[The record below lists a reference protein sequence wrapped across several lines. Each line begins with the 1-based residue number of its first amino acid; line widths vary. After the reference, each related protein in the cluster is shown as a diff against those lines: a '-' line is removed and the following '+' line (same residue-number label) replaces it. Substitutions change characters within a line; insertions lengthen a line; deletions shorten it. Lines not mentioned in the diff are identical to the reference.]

1 MIRNIISGALFLAVL
16 VAMASLANVAS
27 AVEPVLNLDISAY
40 EGDLATPETS
50 FAHPF
55 SWTPDISHQQKV
67 IDLYERLILPSTG
80 EITSLGSYEN
90 EANPAEQRIFSFEIY
105 QGDGLDDMRQQSK
118 HYNRLTLPDE
128 DTEAYGVSVK
138 QRF

>member
-1 MIRNIISGALFLAVL
+1 MIRNVITAAIFIAAIVSL
-16 VAMASLANVAS
+16 ASLAHIAS
-27 AVEPVLNLDISAY
+27 AVEPELNLDISAY
-40 EGDLATPETS
+40 KGSLATPENS

-55 SWTPDISHQQKV
+55 AWTPDISQQQRIIK
-67 IDLYERLILPSTG
+67 LYERMILP
-80 EITSLGSYEN
+80 TSVEASGLSN
-90 EANPAEQRIFSFEIY
+90 ELNAPQQRKYSFEIY
-105 QGDGLDDMRQQSK
+105 QGDGLDDLREQSK